1 MKIDKTWKLP
11 KPEKTEYGYDW
22 QPVVRV
28 GRVIP
33 FGYKQDENDR
43 DILLPIPT
51 ELELLEKAKKYIRQ
65 YSYRQVAN
73 WLSKE
78 SDREISHVGLM
89 KRIKIE
95 QKRKSNASPQS
106 YLAKRYEEALQK
118 EERISKERIGR
129 TTDSTKSLQSA

>member
-28 GRVIP
+28 GRVVP

-73 WLSKE
+73 WLSNE
-78 SDREISHVGLM
+78 SGRYISHMGLN
-89 KRIKIE
+89 KRVKFE
-95 QKRKSNASPQS
+95 QKRKSNASTQS
-106 YLAKRYEEALQK
+106 YLAKRYEEALHKAEKLSQ
-118 EERISKERIGR
+118 ERFGR
-129 TTDSTKSLQSA
+129 TERRTEDPCSA